1 MHHRP
6 AFALCGARQ
15 DAGPT
20 AAVSGAVRAMPLTSG
35 TVKYSLCIP
44 QGGRDLN
51 L

>member
-20 AAVSGAVRAMPLTSG
+20 AAVSEAVRAMPLTSG
-35 TVKYSLCIP
+35 TAKYSLLHP
-44 QGGRDLN
+44 ARGRDLN